1 MDDFDWTG
9 LLQGGAQIGAAYL
22 PYEAGQGII
31 DYLKGQDPSTALAG
45 VKTGVQGALDFT
57 PYSVSTGFG
66 AGQIGPQGQYATTLS
81 PEAAA
86 IQRSLLGQAQ
96 TAAGALGGA
105 PAGYGQLESSALSQ
119 AQTLLGQQTPT
130 AESLFQQMQSIQ
142 APEQE
147 RQRLA
152 LENRLAAQGRL
163 GTQTSMFGGTPEA
176 LALEKAIQE
185 QQASSAFQA
194 QQLAPQ
200 LAQAQLQQATGLFG
214 LGSQAGMAPAQQ
226 QAAQIANLGGM
237 LTTAFRPEE
246 SVLSSLIGLAP
257 ISGQQANIALG
268 EAQALRDLGVA
279 GIEAEA
285 ARDRSVGELEAS
297 RLRAL
302 SEALSAAFSSG
313 SGGDSA
319 IDALTKSIEDYIKD
333 RA

>member
-1 MDDFDWTG
+1 MADLTSLTNLLTG
-9 LLQGGAQIGAAYL
+9 AGQLGAAYL
-22 PYEAGQGII
+22 PYSAGQGII
-31 DYLKGQDPSTALAG
+31 DYLKGQTPIEDLKTVG
-45 VKTGVQGALDFT
+45 TGVQTALDFT
-57 PYSVSTGFG
+57 PYSVTTGFG

-86 IQRSLLGQAQ
+86 LQSSLLGQAQ

-237 LTTAFRPEE
+237 LTTAFKPEE
-246 SVLSSLIGLAP
+246 TVLSSMIGLAP
-257 ISGQQANIALG
+257 ISQQVANLQLG
-268 EAQALRDLGVA
+268 EAQALRDIGISGV
-279 GIEAEA
+279 EAEA
-285 ARDRSVGELEAS
+285 ARERAVADLEAA
-297 RLRAL
+297 RLG
-302 SEALSAAFSSG
+302 AFSKALAGLFASG
-313 SGGDSA
+313 QGQTSTAEDAISA
-319 IDALTKSIEDYIKD
+319 ILKEIGIS
-333 RA
+333 